1 MLHPGVI
8 TETLVKWASAKSE
21 FNFKN
26 CAVAFSGGADSTA
39 LLFAL
44 AQLASEQRSAQQA
57 SNNPAAH
64 AKQDSNKSAQFITA
78 IHIHHGLQAAA
89 DSFATHC
96 EAFCVE
102 LSQQFPIRFLCECI
116 AVELNAGD
124 SLEERAREARYDAL
138 VAAAKR
144 LNINTVL
151 LAHHADDQAESMV
164 LALSRGAGL
173 AGLSGMAVT
182 FERDG
187 VRFERPLLELP
198 GEVLKASLV
207 QSKLSFI
214 EDPTNADERFTRNRL
229 RRTVMPAIEA
239 AIPAFRSTF
248 ARSARHAAQA
258 QRVLE
263 SVAVEDLRKVALEEG
278 GRGTLGSGISLERML
293 SAVEPLRWPNLLR
306 HWLKTAHQVTP
317 SAAQLDEL
325 CAQIATSQR
334 HGAPRR
340 MRLKVAHGFAL
351 REGDL
356 LSYVSNNIY
365 TPT

>member
-1 MLHPGVI
+1 MLHQGVI
-8 TETLVKWASAKSE
+8 TEELIKWASAKSE
-21 FNFKN
+21 FNFKS

-44 AQLASEQRSAQQA
+44 AQLARVQQA

-96 EAFCVE
+96 EAFCAE
-102 LSQQFPIRFLCECI
+102 LSQQFPIHFLCERI

-151 LAHHADDQAESMV
+151 LAHHADDQAESV
-164 LALSRGAGL
+164 LLALSRGAGL
-173 AGLSGMAVT
+173 SGLSGMAAM
-182 FERDG
+182 FEREG

-198 GEVLKASLV
+198 GAALKASLV
-207 QSKLSFI
+207 ENGVSFI

-239 AIPAFRSTF
+239 ATPAFRSTF

-263 SVAVEDLRKVALEEG
+263 SVAVEDLRKVTLEEG
-278 GRGTLGSGISLERML
+278 IKGTPGSGISLERML
-293 SAVEPLRWPNLLR
+293 NAVEPLRWPNLLR

-325 CAQIATSQR
+325 CAQITTSQR
-334 HGAPRR
+334 HGAPRKLQ
-340 MRLKVAHGFAL
+340 LKVADGFVV
-351 REGDL
+351 RHKDV
-356 LSYVSNNIY
+356 LSFEPAATAI
-365 TPT
+365 PAAKGQ

>member
-1 MLHPGVI
+1 MLHQGVI
-8 TETLVKWASAKSE
+8 TEALIKWALAKSE

-44 AQLASEQRSAQQA
+44 AQLASEQCSAQQA
-57 SNNPAAH
+57 SNNPAALTQ
-64 AKQDSNKSAQFITA
+64 QDSNKSAQFITA

-89 DSFATHC
+89 DTFAAHC

-102 LSQQFPIRFLCECI
+102 LSQQFPIHFLCERI
-116 AVELNAGD
+116 AVELNSGD

-138 VAAAKR
+138 AAAAKR

-151 LAHHADDQAESMV
+151 LAHHADDQAESV
-164 LALSRGAGL
+164 LLALSRGAGL
-173 AGLSGMAVT
+173 AGLSGMAAT
-182 FERDG
+182 FEREG

-198 GEVLKASLV
+198 GAVLKASLAE
-207 QSKLSFI
+207 SKVNFI

-248 ARSARHAAQA
+248 ARSARHAAEA

-263 SVAVEDLRKVALEEG
+263 SVAIEDLRKV
-278 GRGTLGSGISLERML
+278 TLNSGISLERML

-317 SAAQLDEL
+317 SAAQLGEL

-334 HGAPRR
+334 HGAPRKLQ
-340 MRLKVAHGFAL
+340 LKVANGFAL

-356 LSYVSNNIY
+356 LSYISNNLD

>member
-8 TETLVKWASAKSE
+8 AETLVKWASAKSE
-21 FNFKN
+21 FSFKS

-44 AQLASEQRSAQQA
+44 AQLARVQQA

-96 EAFCVE
+96 EAFCAE
-102 LSQQFPIRFLCECI
+102 LSQQFPIHFLCERI

-138 VAAAKR
+138 AAAARR

-151 LAHHADDQAESMV
+151 LAHHADDQAESVV

-173 AGLSGMAVT
+173 AGLSGMAAT
-182 FERDG
+182 FEREG

-198 GEVLKASLV
+198 GAVLKASLV
-207 QSKLSFI
+207 ESKVNFI

-258 QRVLE
+258 QHVLE
-263 SVAVEDLRKVALEEG
+263 SVAIEDLRKV
-278 GRGTLGSGISLERML
+278 TLNSSISLERML

-306 HWLKTAHQVTP
+306 HWLKTVHQVTP

-340 MRLKVAHGFAL
+340 MRLKVANGFAL

-356 LSYVSNNIY
+356 LSYVSNISD
-365 TPT
+365 TPS